1 MTRNGISLDSRESVD
16 IINSDKSGLKI
27 CLFVK
32 KSDGE
37 GTDFYYMGE
46 VKPVKWTQTTIQNDK
61 GKMLPIVNFL
71 FKLENSVREDIY
83 EYLTK

>member
-46 VKPVKWTQTTIQNDK
+46 VKPVKWTQTTIQND
-61 GKMLPIVNFL
+61 N
-71 FKLENSVREDIY
+71 
-83 EYLTK
+83 